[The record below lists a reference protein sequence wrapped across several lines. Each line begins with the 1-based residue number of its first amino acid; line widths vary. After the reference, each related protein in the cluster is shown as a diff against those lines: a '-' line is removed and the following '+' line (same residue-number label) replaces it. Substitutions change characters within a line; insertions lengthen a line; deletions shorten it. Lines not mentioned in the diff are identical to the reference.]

1 MLILLSPAK
10 RLDFGPLD
18 RDLETT
24 KPELLALARKLA
36 ALGKSLSEADLKK
49 LMSISDNL
57 AAEVQGYF
65 QSWKQIADPAG
76 AKPAVFAFRGD
87 VYLGLEAETLTP
99 KQLDWTQD
107 HVRILSGLYGVLRPL
122 DLIQPYRLEMGSQL
136 AGDHG
141 KNLYE
146 YWGDTI
152 QKTLRKTLADQA
164 DPLVVNL
171 ASQEYAVAARLEGLK
186 ARVVTPVF
194 KDKAKTGK
202 GYRVI
207 SFFAKKARGMMARHL
222 AQTAKKGASAVRDF
236 QAAGYRYDAGQSS
249 EDRPTF
255 LRDAPA

>member
-10 RLDFGPLD
+10 RLDFDPLD
-18 RDLETT
+18 RDLERT
-24 KPELLALARKLA
+24 KPELLARARKLA
-36 ALGKSLSEADLKK
+36 AIGKSLSEAELKK

-57 AAEVQGYF
+57 TAEVHGYF
-65 QSWKQIADPAG
+65 QSWKQKADPAG

-87 VYLGLEAETLTP
+87 VYLGLEAESLTP
-99 KQLDWTQD
+99 KQLAWTQD

-122 DLIQPYRLEMGSQL
+122 DLIQPYRLEMGSDL

-146 YWGDTI
+146 FWGGKI
-152 QKTLRKTLADQA
+152 QKSLRKALADQA
-164 DPLVVNL
+164 EPLVVNL
-171 ASQEYAVAARLEGLK
+171 ASQEYSAAAGLSGLD

-202 GYRVI
+202 GYRVM

-222 AQTAKKGASAVRDF
+222 AQTVKKGDAAVRAF
-236 QAAGYRYDAGQSS
+236 TAAGYRYDAGQST
-249 EDRPTF
+249 EDQPTF
-255 LRDAPA
+255 LRDEPV